1 LLLQILTRRWRYD
14 QIVSP
19 VNCPIV
25 EFFEFVQEEIFF
37 GGHIDDR
44 VDVSRLETEKLRVL
58 RKMTELTTSARSNA
72 S

>member
-1 LLLQILTRRWRYD
+1 
-14 QIVSP
+14 VSP

-37 GGHIDDR
+37 CGHVDDR
-44 VDVSRLETEKLRVL
+44 VDVSRLETGKLRVL
-58 RKMTELTTSARSNA
+58 RKMTELTTSARSNG